1 MMPVLPSAA
10 IVTASYAG
18 DLERCR
24 LLCASMDR
32 FVTGWNK
39 HYLLVEDRDVAA
51 FRSLETATRII
62 VPESALFPDWLRSWP
77 DLLSLGR
84 RRIWTG
90 QGALMRGI
98 PPLRG
103 WHAQQLRKL
112 ALPALMADDVFLYT
126 DSDLMF
132 LRPFDLAALS
142 DERGTRL
149 YRKPAGLTADMPEHV
164 SWCRS
169 ASRAL
174 GLPAPAIPSDDY
186 INNLVTWTKANIQ
199 ALHIHLE
206 HRRGRHWM
214 AEVAASRNFSEC
226 MIYGYFVDRVLGAKA
241 AHWPAALPLART
253 IWGPE
258 DWPAGGIAA
267 AAAGLQE
274 GQVAIGVQS
283 FIGAEVKTLRA
294 YLDQV

>member
-1 MMPVLPSAA
+1 MTYQPSAA

-18 DLERCR
+18 DLARCH

-32 FVTGWNK
+32 FVSGWNK

-51 FRSLETATRII
+51 FRALETANRVI
-62 VPESALFPDWLRSWP
+62 VPESALFPDWLKSRP
-77 DLLSLGR
+77 DPTSLGR

-90 QGALMRGI
+90 PGALMRGL

-112 ALPALMADDVFLYT
+112 ALPALMPEEVYLYA
-126 DSDLMF
+126 DSDLLF

-142 DERGTRL
+142 DARGTRL
-149 YRKPAGLTADMPEHV
+149 YRKPAGLTASMQEHV
-164 SWCRS
+164 SWCHS

-174 GLPAPAIPSDDY
+174 GLPEPIIPSDDY
-186 INNLVTWTKANIQ
+186 INNLVSWTKANTL
-199 ALHIHLE
+199 ALHAHLE
-206 HRRGRHWM
+206 RQRGRHWM
-214 AEVAASRNFSEC
+214 AEVATTRNFSEC
-226 MIYGYFVDRVLGAKA
+226 MIYGYFVERVLGEKSG
-241 AHWPAALPLART
+241 HWAAALPLAKT

-258 DWPAGGIAA
+258 EWPAGGIAA
-267 AAAGLQE
+267 AAAELAE

-283 FIGAEVKTLRA
+283 FIGAEV
-294 YLDQV
+294 

>member
-1 MMPVLPSAA
+1 MTNLPKAA

-32 FVTGWNK
+32 FVTGWSK

-51 FRSLETATRII
+51 FRALESVARVI
-62 VPESALFPDWLRSWP
+62 VPESALFPDWLKSRP
-77 DLLSLGR
+77 DPSNFGR

-90 QGALMRGI
+90 PGALMRGV

-112 ALPALMADDVFLYT
+112 ALPALMPDEVYLYA

-142 DERGTRL
+142 DARGTRL

-169 ASRAL
+169 ASGAL
-174 GLPAPAIPSDDY
+174 GLPEPAIPSDDY
-186 INNLVTWTKANIQ
+186 INNLVSWTKANIL
-199 ALHIHLE
+199 ALHAQLE
-206 HRRGRHWM
+206 HQRGRHWI
-214 AEVAASRNFSEC
+214 AEVAATRNFSEC
-226 MIYGYFVDRVLGAKA
+226 MVYGYFVERVLGVKA
-241 AHWPAALPLART
+241 RHWAVPLPLAKT

-258 DWPAGGIAA
+258 EWPAGGIAA
-267 AAAGLQE
+267 AAAGLGE

-283 FIGAEVKTLRA
+283 FIGAEVTTLRA

>member
-1 MMPVLPSAA
+1 MQQPKAA

-32 FVTGWNK
+32 FVTGWSR

-51 FRSLETATRII
+51 FRPLESAKRII
-62 VPESALFPDWLRSWP
+62 VPESALFPDWLKSRP
-77 DLLSLGR
+77 DPTNLGR
-84 RRIWTG
+84 RRVWTG
-90 QGALMRGI
+90 VGALMRGV

-112 ALPALMADDVFLYT
+112 ALPALMPEEVYLYA

-132 LRPFDLAALS
+132 LRPFDLSALS
-142 DERGTRL
+142 DARGTRL

-164 SWCRS
+164 SWCHS

-174 GLPAPAIPSDDY
+174 GLPEPTIPSDDY
-186 INNLVTWTKANIQ
+186 INNLVSWTKANIL
-199 ALHIHLE
+199 ALHAHLE
-206 HRRGRHWM
+206 LQRGRHWM

-226 MIYGYFVDRVLGAKA
+226 MIYGYFVDRFLGEKA
-241 AHWPAALPLART
+241 GHWPAALPLAKT

-258 DWPAGGIAA
+258 DWPADGIVA
-267 AAAGLQE
+267 AAAGLKE

-283 FIGAEVKTLRA
+283 FIGAKVETLRA